1 MRNNTVPLSRLGRNY
16 PGIDICL
23 YKCISQPM
31 TQKIAGF
38 DWDDGNSTGVAL
50 ADIEAAFMAGPD
62 VAPDMKHFGAEQ
74 RFIAIGKDK
83 AGRPLFVAF
92 TFRDH
97 KGANSFVPSAPATCT
112 KRRSEPMKH
121 VPKLK
126 TDAAAEAFLEKDLS
140 GLDFSQFKPARF
152 EFQAKDAQINM
163 RLPSKLLAAVK
174 ASAKSSGI
182 PYQRFIRETLEHA
195 VGKKRA

>member
-1 MRNNTVPLSRLGRNY
+1 M
-16 PGIDICL
+16 
-23 YKCISQPM
+23 K
-31 TQKIAGF
+31 KI
-38 DWDDGNSTGVAL
+38 
-50 ADIEAAFMAGPD
+50 
-62 VAPDMKHFGAEQ
+62 
-74 RFIAIGKDK
+74 
-83 AGRPLFVAF
+83 
-92 TFRDH
+92 
-97 KGANSFVPSAPATCT
+97 
-112 KRRSEPMKH
+112 
-121 VPKLK
+121 PKLK

-174 ASAKSSGI
+174 ASAKSSGV